1 MPNDDE
7 WKRTSAKRFSA
18 DQNTQPAERVKTAS
32 LKKPL
37 KDLMQKNTQKKGIH
51 VCSAE
56 TRFSCYFLMVNDSIV
71 GLTNAARE

>member
-18 DQNTQPAERVKTAS
+18 DQNTQPAEPVKTAS

-37 KDLMQKNTQKKGIH
+37 KDLMQKNTKKGIH
-51 VCSAE
+51 VCRAE
-56 TRFSCYFLMVNDSIV
+56 TPFICYFLMVNDSIV